1 MESSRLPRV
10 VDEWVVN
17 QIHAGKS
24 PEEIRRMLTVSDEVK
39 AEVRKSRTYACASQ
53 QDGQGTY
60 TGIHADVSS
69 LY

>member
-1 MESSRLPRV
+1 MCYERKGWTDHADPFASDEMESSRLPRV

-39 AEVRKSRTYACASQ
+39 AEV
-53 QDGQGTY
+53 G
-60 TGIHADVSS
+60 
-69 LY
+69 